1 MRLRPL
7 VSRHD
12 ESIFATS
19 AQGLSL
25 AAALIDESIT
35 EAYRHWRQTLTSER
49 TSLGE
54 EFRRL
59 AAEWKKE
66 TEFQSS
72 ITRIAMH
79 PAYQRIIGMGKE
91 ALPYIL
97 RDLEMTQAP
106 WFWAL
111 HAITGIDPVPV
122 EDRGY
127 IDRMTRAWVRWG
139 VRENII

>member
-1 MRLRPL
+1 MRLPTF
-7 VSRHD
+7 VHHDD
-12 ESIFATS
+12 ESIYSTS
-19 AQGLSL
+19 ALGLSS

-35 EAYRHWRQTLTSER
+35 EAHHHWRLTLTSER
-49 TSLGE
+49 TGLEE

-59 AAEWKKE
+59 ATEWKTE
-66 TEFQSS
+66 TQFQSS

-79 PAYQRIIGMGKE
+79 PAYQRIIGMGQE

-97 RDLEMTQAP
+97 RDLETTRAP

-111 HAITGIDPVPV
+111 HAITGLDPVPA

-127 IDRMTRAWVRWG
+127 LDRMTRAWVRWG
-139 VRENII
+139 VRESII

>member
-1 MRLRPL
+1 MRLRAF
-7 VSRHD
+7 VSHDD
-12 ESIFATS
+12 ESIFTTS
-19 AQGLSL
+19 ASGLSS
-25 AAALIDESIT
+25 AATLIDESIT
-35 EAYRHWRQTLTSER
+35 EAYHHWRQTLTSER
-49 TSLGE
+49 IGLE
-54 EFRRL
+54 EELRQL
-59 AAEWKKE
+59 ATAWKKA

-79 PAYQRIIGMGKE
+79 PAYQRIVGMGE
-91 ALPYIL
+91 QALPYIL

>member
-1 MRLRPL
+1 MRLRTL
-7 VSRHD
+7 VYHDD
-12 ESIFATS
+12 ESIFSTS
-19 AQGLSL
+19 AMGLSS

-35 EAYRHWRQTLTSER
+35 EARHHWRLTLTSER
-49 TSLGE
+49 AGLEE
-54 EFRRL
+54 EFSRL
-59 AAEWKKE
+59 AAEWKAA

-79 PAYQRIIGMGKE
+79 PAYQRIIGMGQE
-91 ALPYIL
+91 ALAYIL
-97 RDLEMTQAP
+97 RDLELTRAP

-111 HAITGIDPVPV
+111 HAITGIDPVPA